1 MSADHEIA
9 LRHNLATVRR
19 GYEPAAVVA
28 AISRLEAETSLL
40 QADRNQAIEHRHHIA
55 GELKAAHA
63 KIEELRGEV
72 RRLGKAPVTSEDMSQ
87 RLRSML
93 SLAEQE
99 AAEIRAKA
107 DEDASLL
114 RSEAEDYAWQA
125 RHDADERV
133 RHSRMQA
140 EQLAA
145 ERTRILDAAHQESAH
160 TIAAT
165 EHDINA
171 RTIAAEQERKRA
183 DDEASQRRA
192 AEDEDYRIA
201 SDARRMATNKEIESE
216 RIAATAAAEAVRRA
230 AKADAAQWRDEA
242 TKDSATWRDEATA
255 QAAQWRDEATAA
267 AKNIRSSARRDADAL
282 TSAAH
287 ARVAE
292 LAAVRDS
299 LVDDIAHTRAQLE
312 SFSLTRSRY
321 DGDLAELAKP
331 VPSPWEK
338 ERASVSGE
346 SSPPPAVSGGQ
357 TNPQTP
363 APGYPPKRPDTAS
376 RGNGDSLR

>member
-1 MSADHEIA
+1 MAAEHQLA

-40 QADRNQAIEHRHHIA
+40 QADRDQAIEHRHQMA

-63 KIEELRGEV
+63 EIEELRSEV

-114 RSEAEDYAWQA
+114 RSESEDYAWQA
-125 RHDADERV
+125 RQEADERV
-133 RHSRMQA
+133 RQSRLQA

-171 RTIAAEQERKRA
+171 RTIAADQERKRA
-183 DDEASQRRA
+183 DDEAARRRA

-216 RIAATAAAEAVRRA
+216 RIAAAAAAEAVRRA
-230 AKADAAQWRDEA
+230 AEDDAERWRDEA
-242 TKDSATWRDEATA
+242 SKDSAAWRDEATA
-255 QAAQWRDEATAA
+255 QAGRWRQEATAE
-267 AKNIRSSARRDADAL
+267 AKSIRSSARRDADAL
-282 TSAAH
+282 TTAAH

-292 LAAVRDS
+292 LAAIRDS
-299 LVDDIAHTRAQLE
+299 LVDDIAYARAQLE
-312 SFSLTRSRY
+312 SFSLTRNSY
-321 DGDLAELAKP
+321 DGELAELSKP

-338 ERASVSGE
+338 DQGSASDE
-346 SSPPPAVSGGQ
+346 D
-357 TNPQTP
+357 
-363 APGYPPKRPDTAS
+363 R
-376 RGNGDSLR
+376 RR

>member
-40 QADRNQAIEHRHHIA
+40 QADRNQAIEHRHQIA

-63 KIEELRGEV
+63 EIEELRGEV
-72 RRLGKAPVTSEDMSQ
+72 RRLGRAPVTSEDMSQ

-125 RHDADERV
+125 RQDADERV
-133 RHSRMQA
+133 RQSRMQA

-183 DDEASQRRA
+183 DEEASRRRA

-216 RIAATAAAEAVRRA
+216 RIAAAAAAEAVRRA
-230 AKADAAQWRDEA
+230 AKNDAALWREEA
-242 TKDSATWRDEATA
+242 TRDSATWREEATT
-255 QAAQWRDEATAA
+255 QAAQWRKEARAD
-267 AKNIRSSARRDADAL
+267 AKDIRSSARRDADAL
-282 TSAAH
+282 SAAAH

-299 LVDDIAHTRAQLE
+299 LVGDIARTRAQLE

-338 ERASVSGE
+338 AHGSRSGE
-346 SSPPPAVSGGQ
+346 ISQQPAVTDGQ
-357 TNPQTP
+357 TTQPAP
-363 APGYPPKRPDTAS
+363 APGYPSKRAGAAARST
-376 RGNGDSLR
+376 GDSRR